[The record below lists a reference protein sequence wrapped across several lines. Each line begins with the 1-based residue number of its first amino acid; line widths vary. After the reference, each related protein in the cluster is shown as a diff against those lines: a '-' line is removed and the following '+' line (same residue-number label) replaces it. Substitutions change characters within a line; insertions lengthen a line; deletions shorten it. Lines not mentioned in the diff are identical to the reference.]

1 MAIDLIEEFLQ
12 KEKLYKENK
21 FNVENQKC
29 IKVAFAGVPN
39 AGKSSLMNA
48 LIGEKI
54 SIVSPKVQTT
64 RDIIR
69 GILIEGNTQVII
81 IDTPGI
87 FVPKDSRLLER
98 KIVKTAWSGVKDAD
112 VVFVIV
118 DASEGINKKV
128 QTLIEVMKTKCEKIN
143 FILNK
148 VDLVKKPKLLELAT
162 KLQELYPN
170 FDKLFMVSALDKTN
184 LDKLKSYLIEIAPK
198 GEWIFKDDEITD
210 APMKFLASEITR
222 EKLFL
227 KLKED
232 LPYSVDVETEKWE
245 DFNNGDIKIQQ
256 VIKVFK
262 ESQKAII
269 LGKNGSMLKEINIQ
283 ARKELE
289 AFFNKKVH
297 LFLFVQVNDK
307 WINEKFSN

>member
-1 MAIDLIEEFLQ
+1 MAVDLIEEFLQ

-21 FNVENQKC
+21 FNVKNQKC

-148 VDLVKKPKLLELAT
+148 VYLVKKPKLLELAT
-162 KLQELYPN
+162 KLQ
-170 FDKLFMVSALDKTN
+170 
-184 LDKLKSYLIEIAPK
+184 
-198 GEWIFKDDEITD
+198 
-210 APMKFLASEITR
+210 
-222 EKLFL
+222 
-227 KLKED
+227 
-232 LPYSVDVETEKWE
+232 
-245 DFNNGDIKIQQ
+245 
-256 VIKVFK
+256 
-262 ESQKAII
+262 
-269 LGKNGSMLKEINIQ
+269 
-283 ARKELE
+283 
-289 AFFNKKVH
+289 
-297 LFLFVQVNDK
+297 
-307 WINEKFSN
+307 

>member
-1 MAIDLIEEFLQ
+1 M
-12 KEKLYKENK
+12 KKNK
-21 FNVENQKC
+21 
-29 IKVAFAGVPN
+29 
-39 AGKSSLMNA
+39 
-48 LIGEKI
+48 
-54 SIVSPKVQTT
+54 
-64 RDIIR
+64 R
-69 GILIEGNTQVII
+69 
-81 IDTPGI
+81 
-87 FVPKDSRLLER
+87 RL
-98 KIVKTAWSGVKDAD
+98 WNG
-112 VVFVIV
+112 
-118 DASEGINKKV
+118 
-128 QTLIEVMKTKCEKIN
+128 
-143 FILNK
+143 
-148 VDLVKKPKLLELAT
+148 
-162 KLQELYPN
+162 
-170 FDKLFMVSALDKTN
+170 MVSTMRDVKIYGELSLRFGNDYEV
-184 LDKLKSYLIEIAPK
+184 KLVLNRDNNKDYNGEDVLEDYPLVVC
-198 GEWIFKDDEITD
+198 EWIFKDDEITD